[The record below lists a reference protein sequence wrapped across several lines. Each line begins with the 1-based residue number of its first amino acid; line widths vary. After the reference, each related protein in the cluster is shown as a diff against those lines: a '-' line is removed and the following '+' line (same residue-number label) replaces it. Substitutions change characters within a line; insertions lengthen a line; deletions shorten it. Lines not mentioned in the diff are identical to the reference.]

1 MQTTLERTPD
11 PIGPTID
18 PAIDA
23 DARGGDPEAP
33 PLGWPDAAFAAPA
46 PSVPVCAP
54 APAPVPP
61 SAPPSPSS
69 ASSAPRA
76 RVEAALAHALAD
88 VRLRNAPQMSAFLR
102 HVVERTLDGEGDRV
116 KAYTIGVEALG
127 KPAGFDPQT
136 DPSVRVLAKRVRDAL
151 DDHNARAGGGG
162 DGGAGDVRIV
172 LRPGSY
178 RPRFEAGP
186 GGPPEGIERRRPAC
200 PVLHVSSVGADR
212 DERRLEIALGGMLS
226 RLGTVEVRRG
236 DAAPSTRA
244 DDRVLCLSLCRV
256 GDVARLDIDLSD
268 ARDGTVLR
276 ADVLEFAARPDD
288 ALGGGAFEALR
299 EWVAAALA
307 DPSRPIGTVADDADE
322 ARRRAALAFG
332 RAG

>member
-11 PIGPTID
+11 PIVSTVD

-23 DARGGDPEAP
+23 DGRGDDPGAS
-33 PLGWPDAAFAAPA
+33 PLGWSDAAFAAPMTRA
-46 PSVPVCAP
+46 PLP
-54 APAPVPP
+54 A
-61 SAPPSPSS
+61 SAPRS
-69 ASSAPRA
+69 ASSSSSAAPRA
-76 RVEAALAHALAD
+76 RVEAALARALAD

-151 DDHNARAGGGG
+151 DDHNARAGGGNGGG
-162 DGGAGDVRIV
+162 DGEGDVRIV

-178 RPRFEAGP
+178 RPSFEAGP
-186 GGPPEGIERRRPAC
+186 GGPGSSAAGIERRRPAC

-299 EWVAAALA
+299 EWVAAALC
-307 DPSRPIGTVADDADE
+307 DPNHPIGTVADDADE
-322 ARRRAALAFG
+322 ARRRAALASG
-332 RAG
+332 RADS